1 MKTRLVNNLGL
12 KILSVFLAFFI
23 WLLVVNVS
31 NPEISDSQD
40 VTLEIENGDILTD
53 AERTYEISRST
64 VAVVY
69 DVHTL
74 DEYKIRASDFRAYVD
89 LSELY
94 SVTGS
99 VEVKVEVLN
108 NSSLIRNVTAR
119 PSVVRVETEDLQTKV
134 FELQVRTEGTVA
146 SGYALNSVTLEKEIV
161 TLRGPV
167 SQVGQ
172 VSSAGVEINI
182 DGYSGDYE
190 GTAVPVF
197 YDANG
202 NEINLGSRVTADSEE
217 IGYTL
222 VINNTKDLP
231 LDFEVSGTVANGYRY
246 TGADANIRSV
256 QVTGLKSALAS
267 VDKVTIPN
275 TVLNVAGAYS
285 DVVVNVDLRDY
296 LPDGVQL
303 VDNQDPI
310 VEIRLR
316 VEQLIT
322 RTITLAESDIL
333 LFNSLPD
340 LDYRL
345 TPSRFEVTLQGLE
358 ADLEGM
364 SGSDLRVSINVSG
377 LGIGTHTGTL
387 RFETEEEYA
396 VVAPVSYTLEIT
408 ESGPGSSDDS
418 EEPEEDSDDSELSM
432 EVAASVGETVAE
444 TEPENMGETTAEAA
458 DGTAARS
465 LTE

>member
-31 NPEISDSQD
+31 NPEIPDSQD

-99 VEVKVEVLN
+99 VEVKIEVLN

-246 TGADANIRSV
+246 TGAEANIRSV

-267 VDKVTIPN
+267 VDRVTIPN

-316 VEQLIT
+316 VEQLVT
-322 RTITLAESDIL
+322 KTITLAESDIL
-333 LFNSLPD
+333 LFNSSPD

-345 TPSRFEVTLQGLE
+345 TPSRLEVTLQGLE

-418 EEPEEDSDDSELSM
+418 EDPEEDSDDSELSM
-432 EVAASVGETVAE
+432 EVAASAAEAVEE
-444 TEPENMGETTAEAA
+444 TESENMGETTAEAA
-458 DGTAARS
+458 DGTDAGS